1 MNLFFNIENQKIF
14 YANNR
19 PIISDSVRYL
29 TAQFGFSEDWD
40 GTAKTAIFSG
50 KGGTY
55 EVILTNDAC
64 TVPYEVISG
73 RFGVS
78 VFGVRNGVRITTDTA
93 YLCVQQSGY
102 TPGET
107 PSEPTPSVYGQNHG

>member
-55 EVILTNDAC
+55 
-64 TVPYEVISG
+64 
-73 RFGVS
+73 
-78 VFGVRNGVRITTDTA
+78 
-93 YLCVQQSGY
+93 
-102 TPGET
+102 
-107 PSEPTPSVYGQNHG
+107 